1 MSGLS
6 RRGVLLGS
14 VVVGL
19 PLLAGCGGKKVPGGG
34 AGAEASEGAATPS
47 ATGSGGA
54 APSASG
60 AASPGA
66 GAPRLESANREV
78 VTSVLVG
85 PAVRVEGHTL
95 VRLRFESEGI
105 NYPYLGMNDLAD
117 VCLLSLEQGKVWRN
131 QDEGG
136 WQTGVSY
143 SKVGEAVD
151 LFAVF
156 GALDAQV
163 GSVQVLVPN
172 YGVALGVAVVEAA
185 QAGYDAM
192 EGLRKAKI
200 NASSGQGLPIEFFSG
215 AADGSLDTQ
224 RDSGQVTVSLA
235 SDVTFAVDSADLS
248 AQADGVLAGA
258 VAELGLYPSG
268 GSLSIVGH
276 TDDVADDAYN
286 QALSEKR
293 AASVRKR
300 LGELMDLSKWQ
311 VTEAGKGESEP
322 RETGTTEQARA
333 ANRRV
338 EVAAKP
344 ADPQEAEERRRAVL
358 AQGSEPAPEGP
369 VGKGPEGVVAPVV
382 GGRSGES
389 WKLSLDK
396 VTRIGSFLVGNLHAQ
411 PQQEGPQTLHTK
423 LNLPRPF
430 FYRWK
435 LLNAR
440 PGSSESLT
448 LLKGGVRYL
457 AADYKGEK
465 GFTPLTTLNLASVKK
480 TVSLTMP
487 VVWPDPGGETVTV
500 DLPGADKGNSLR
512 GLICRLTDVPVVQ
525 G

>member
-1 MSGLS
+1 M
-6 RRGVLLGS
+6 
-14 VVVGL
+14 
-19 PLLAGCGGKKVPGGG
+19 
-34 AGAEASEGAATPS
+34 
-47 ATGSGGA
+47 
-54 APSASG
+54 
-60 AASPGA
+60 
-66 GAPRLESANREV
+66 

-85 PAVRVEGHTL
+85 PAVRVEGHTV
-95 VRLRFESEGI
+95 VRLRFESDKI
-105 NYPYLGMNDLAD
+105 SYPYVGAKGLED
-117 VCLLSLEQGKVWRN
+117 VHLLSLEQGLVWPN

-136 WQTGVSY
+136 ESAGAGFSEPG
-143 SKVGEAVD
+143 KPLD

-185 QAGYDAM
+185 QAGYDPA
-192 EGLRKAKI
+192 EALSKAKI
-200 NASSGQGLPIEFFSG
+200 NASLGAGLPLEFFSG
-215 AADGSLDTQ
+215 AADGASDTQ
-224 RDSGQVTVSLA
+224 RDSGQVTVTLA
-235 SDVTFAVDSADLS
+235 SDVTFAVDSDQLS

-311 VTEAGKGESEP
+311 VTEAGKGEREP

-338 EVAAKP
+338 EVVAKP

-369 VGKGPEGVVAPVV
+369 VGKGPEGVTAPVV
-382 GGRSGES
+382 GGGSGES
-389 WKLSLDK
+389 WNLSLDK

-411 PQQEGPQTLHTK
+411 PQKEGPQTLQTK
-423 LNLPRPF
+423 LDLPRPF
-430 FYRWK
+430 LHRWK
-435 LLNAR
+435 SATDHL
-440 PGSSESLT
+440 GSSSSLT

-457 AADYKGEK
+457 AADYKGAK

-487 VVWPDPGGETVTV
+487 VVWPDPGGDTVTV
-500 DLPGADKGNSLR
+500 DLPGADKENSLR
-512 GLICRLTDVPVVQ
+512 GLVCRLTDVPVVQ
-525 G
+525 D